1 MKPEEQQQAKEA
13 GKEVWKSIELQLA
26 EGSGFF
32 GGMLHSIR
40 NFILQQTVGIVIWA
54 IIVGALG
61 TGLWFVKPKSYKANM
76 TVSYVLYEKKIYG
89 DMLTKLNDL
98 IKTESY
104 NTLGRMLN
112 VNPDELESLKAINT
126 YNIENEPLVE
136 DLSIEKIPFYV
147 EVEVENTALLP
158 ALEKGLVQYMNNT
171 PYITERLE
179 LQAEQNK
186 AELEFYEE
194 RLVIIDS
201 LLKHS
206 SGPEG
211 GAKKET
217 SNAQLDLITESK
229 EIYKRIIELRG
240 TSVYNRNIEVLD
252 GFVAGDKP
260 SGKSW
265 KVWLAIGAALGAAFR
280 LVYVFLKG

>member
-1 MKPEEQQQAKEA
+1 MKPEEQEQAREA

-26 EGSGFF
+26 EGSGFL

-40 NFILQQTVGIVIWA
+40 QFILKQTIGIVVWA
-54 IIVGALG
+54 VIFALLG
-61 TGLWFVKPKSYKANM
+61 TGLWFVKPKSYKAIM
-76 TVSYVLYEKKIYG
+76 TVSYALYEKKIYG
-89 DMLTKLNDL
+89 DMLSKLNDL
-98 IKTESY
+98 IKANSHE
-104 NTLGRMLN
+104 TLGRMLD
-112 VNPDELESLKAINT
+112 VEPEKLEHLQEIST

-136 DLSIEKIPFYV
+136 DLSIEKVPFYV
-147 EVEVENTALLP
+147 EVEVANTAILP
-158 ALEKGLVQYMNNT
+158 ALEKGLVHYMNNT
-171 PYITERLE
+171 PYITERLA

-194 RLVIIDS
+194 RLEIIDS

-206 SGPEG
+206 SSPEDG
-211 GAKKET
+211 MKKET

-229 EIYKRIIELRG
+229 EIYKRIIQLRG

-265 KVWLAIGAALGAAFR
+265 KVWLVIGAAIGVAFR
-280 LVYVFLKG
+280 LIYVFLKG